1 MNFAFPLS
9 PRALCS
15 PQALSSDGKQFII
28 SLVEQQ
34 QRGLKEME
42 ESVVRPDEELVLAL
56 LEGENGQAWSFA
68 PAVVELLG
76 CPTAA

>member
-1 MNFAFPLS
+1 
-9 PRALCS
+9 
-15 PQALSSDGKQFII
+15 
-28 SLVEQQ
+28 
-34 QRGLKEME
+34 ME